1 MPEAEEQR
9 CWNHRLV
16 NLLTQVADTSAR
28 WGRVD
33 YLVNNAFSFIAA
45 GLAAQREEWSAACGW
60 DRWLGP
66 EGLRVKPRPY
76 PAAARTGTSRRVRR
90 SVTNYTSILS

>member
-28 WGRVD
+28 WNRVD
-33 YLVNNAFSFIAA
+33 YLVNNTFSFIAA

-66 EGLRVKPRPY
+66 RDSASSRDHTLQPRVRA
-76 PAAARTGTSRRVRR
+76 PAGACAAR
-90 SVTNYTSILS
+90 